1 MRHHKIQLLVE
12 KVLLAM
18 ASVSGTRPVE
28 EPLRVDED
36 RFERRI
42 GHGQ

>member
-1 MRHHKIQLLVE
+1 MKHDTVQLLVE

-18 ASVSGTRPVE
+18 ASVSEIWPVE
-28 EPLRVDED
+28 EPLKVYEE